1 MATATID
8 GTAPAIS
15 CDHCVHTIK
24 QAVSK
29 LAGVTSVDADA
40 ESKHVTVIYDPDR
53 VGEDQ
58 IKTTLSDEGY
68 PLA

>member
-24 QAVSK
+24 RAVSR
-29 LAGVTSVDADA
+29 LMGVTSVHADV

-53 VGEDQ
+53 AGEEQ
-58 IKTTLSDEGY
+58 IKTALSDEGY
-68 PLA
+68 PLV